1 MKFKTNIMHRNMMM
15 IGLFFVSVC
24 MARAQQPYLSRQQLS
39 IKEAEQLLLKN
50 NAQLKL
56 KQSEVAVA
64 QANVT
69 QSKVFDNPQMGITHN
84 VYNPVTHHYFDLG
97 SKGETDIQLSQRI
110 YIGGQRMNG
119 VRKSIAELSGTEAD
133 LDNERRIVL
142 HDLREKMIDINA
154 LYEKSALDKK
164 EITSL
169 QKIISVYETQVR
181 KGNIPAAEV
190 TRMKTLLFQATKDRE
205 GNETDILNA
214 QKDLQI
220 LLGLG
225 NVEIVPVINESEMLG
240 QAALLQDTT
249 SVFKNIY
256 GRGDIRQSESDIE
269 VAQHEIK
276 LQKSNALPAINIT
289 GEWDKNGNI
298 GHNYFGV
305 GVSLSIPIF
314 NRNKGNIRAAQ
325 ETQNQAMINRNIAV
339 RNAKAEVRQAYATI
353 HSLQQLDLSDK
364 NMNELDKMMD
374 HATTQ
379 YMHRNISLLEF
390 VDYYSSY
397 KDAKTSIIDSRCQLL
412 QAANDL
418 RTAANQ

>member
-1 MKFKTNIMHRNMMM
+1 MLRKIT
-15 IGLFFVSVC
+15 IGLSFISVC
-24 MARAQQPYLSRQQLS
+24 LAQAHQPPYSFKQQLS
-39 IKEAEQLLLKN
+39 MNEAEQLLLKN

-56 KQSEVAVA
+56 KYSEVAVA
-64 QANVT
+64 QANVA

-84 VYNPVTHHYFDLG
+84 VNNPVTHHYFDLG
-97 SKGETDIQLSQRI
+97 SKGETDIQLSQHI

-119 VRKSIAELSGTEAD
+119 VRKSIAELSGAEAD
-133 LDNERRIVL
+133 LDNGRRIIL

-154 LYEKSALDKK
+154 LYEKSALNKK

-169 QKIISVYETQVR
+169 QKILSIYQTQAN
-181 KGNIPAAEV
+181 KGNIPTAEV
-190 TRMKTLLFQATKDRE
+190 TRMKTLLFQATKNRE
-205 GNETDILNA
+205 GDETEMFNA
-214 QKDLQI
+214 QKGLQI

-225 NVEIVPVINESEMLG
+225 NVEIVPMINENEMLG
-240 QAALLQDTT
+240 QVALLQDTT

-256 GRGDIRQSESDIE
+256 KRGDIRQSESDIE
-269 VAQHEIK
+269 VAQHEIQ
-276 LQKSNALPAINIT
+276 LQKSNALPEISIT

-298 GHNYFGV
+298 GHNYFDV

-325 ETQNQAMINRNIAV
+325 EAQNQAIINRNITID
-339 RNAKAEVRQAYATI
+339 NAKAEVRQACATI
-353 HSLQQLDLSDK
+353 HSLHQLDLSDK

-374 HATTQ
+374 NATTQ

-397 KDAKTSIIDSRCQLL
+397 KDAKTSIIESRCQLL
-412 QAANDL
+412 QTANDL
-418 RTAANQ
+418 RTAINQ

>member
-225 NVEIVPVINESEMLG
+225 NVEIVPVIN
-240 QAALLQDTT
+240 
-249 SVFKNIY
+249 
-256 GRGDIRQSESDIE
+256 
-269 VAQHEIK
+269 
-276 LQKSNALPAINIT
+276 
-289 GEWDKNGNI
+289 
-298 GHNYFGV
+298 
-305 GVSLSIPIF
+305 
-314 NRNKGNIRAAQ
+314 
-325 ETQNQAMINRNIAV
+325 
-339 RNAKAEVRQAYATI
+339 
-353 HSLQQLDLSDK
+353 
-364 NMNELDKMMD
+364 
-374 HATTQ
+374 
-379 YMHRNISLLEF
+379 
-390 VDYYSSY
+390 
-397 KDAKTSIIDSRCQLL
+397 
-412 QAANDL
+412 
-418 RTAANQ
+418 